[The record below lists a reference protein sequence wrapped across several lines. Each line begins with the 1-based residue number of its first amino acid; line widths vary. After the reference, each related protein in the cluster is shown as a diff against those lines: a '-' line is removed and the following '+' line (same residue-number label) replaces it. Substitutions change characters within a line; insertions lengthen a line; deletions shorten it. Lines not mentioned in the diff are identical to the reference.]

1 MKKITILVLASLI
14 HVAGFASGHV
24 ASVLSS
30 TNITCFGMCDGTATG
45 SVSGGVGPFAFS
57 WTGGGAVYNGVTVNS
72 LCAATYT
79 LTVTDSSDMSTASTT
94 LSILQASPISISL
107 AFTNTICAGSCVT
120 FTPMVSGGVTPY
132 TYTWSP
138 MMSTQPTVVVCPTVL
153 TSYTLTV
160 VDANGCMNT
169 ASTIVNVDTL
179 PDASFSYP
187 GNVFCSS
194 GGIISALLIYA
205 NGPFSSSMGLML
217 NPNTG
222 EIDLG
227 ASTPGT
233 YTVTHTATSASGC
246 TSSSS
251 IAITVTAQAVGT
263 FTFPGSPF
271 SQTSSSNT
279 APVFT
284 GGGIVG
290 SFTAWPAGLVM
301 DVSTGIIDPQL
312 SAAGIYTV
320 TNTIAAGGGCPSVT
334 DTNTVI
340 IGLPANISFSIVPD
354 STNGMGIWTYN
365 SSTTMASTSWDFG
378 DGSFS
383 TLYAPSHVYTTAGI
397 YNVCQ
402 IISGSTFS
410 DTLCHTINITG
421 AAPGTCMALYD
432 AARTTFNSNVITITD
447 LSYGANLTYL
457 WDFGD
462 GNTSSAPLPS
472 HSYSGTGPYQLC
484 LTVDNGAGC
493 NQTFCDSL
501 FAVDSLGHS
510 VMQPISIDVVNG
522 PSSGTSVGINETTSA
537 TSVEL
542 APNPFNE
549 TTVFTIHSMQDNQ
562 VYSFQMMDVLGKHVQ
577 EIKEIHEKQFIL
589 SRSGIKDGLYF
600 YKVMN
605 NEGVIGIGKMII
617 K

>member
-1 MKKITILVLASLI
+1 
-14 HVAGFASGHV
+14 
-24 ASVLSS
+24 
-30 TNITCFGMCDGTATG
+30 
-45 SVSGGVGPFAFS
+45 
-57 WTGGGAVYNGVTVNS
+57 
-72 LCAATYT
+72 
-79 LTVTDSSDMSTASTT
+79 
-94 LSILQASPISISL
+94 
-107 AFTNTICAGSCVT
+107 
-120 FTPMVSGGVTPY
+120 
-132 TYTWSP
+132 
-138 MMSTQPTVVVCPTVL
+138 
-153 TSYTLTV
+153 
-160 VDANGCMNT
+160 
-169 ASTIVNVDTL
+169 
-179 PDASFSYP
+179 
-187 GNVFCSS
+187 
-194 GGIISALLIYA
+194 
-205 NGPFSSSMGLML
+205 
-217 NPNTG
+217 
-222 EIDLG
+222 
-227 ASTPGT
+227 
-233 YTVTHTATSASGC
+233 
-246 TSSSS
+246 
-251 IAITVTAQAVGT
+251 
-263 FTFPGSPF
+263 
-271 SQTSSSNT
+271 
-279 APVFT
+279 
-284 GGGIVG
+284 
-290 SFTAWPAGLVM
+290 M

-402 IISGSTFS
+402 IISGLTFS
-410 DTLCHTINITG
+410 DTLCHTVNVTG

-462 GNTSSAPLPS
+462 GNTSSVPLPS

-549 TTVFTIHSMQDNQ
+549 TTVFTIHSSTANQ
-562 VYSFQMMDVLGKHVQ
+562 LYTFEMMDVLGKHVR
-577 EIKEIHEKQFIL
+577 EIKDIHEHQFTI
-589 SRSGIKDGLYF
+589 SRNGIKDGLYF